1 MYFFKR
7 ENGKWVIGATAESE
21 IIKVPCKLIKKTDTK
36 ISVSKIEDNSLLI
49 DSIEVTD
56 IKKNSVGDFYE
67 SYGDFKTG
75 VTEFF
80 DNRFMWDKTAVVNNE
95 SLAITN
101 QFIAYGIGTSTIIL
115 PSAAVSDRR
124 IIVKSINELDED
136 GTITVIPQSGAT
148 IDYLSSYELAALESI
163 EVISHGGNW
172 YIISKLN

>member
-7 ENGKWVIGATAESE
+7 ENGKWIIGATVESE
-21 IIKVPCKLIKKTDTK
+21 IIKVPCKLIRKTGSN

-56 IKKNSVGDFYE
+56 IKKNSAGDFYE
-67 SYGDFKTG
+67 SYNDFKTG

-101 QFIAYGIGTSTIIL
+101 QFIVYGIGTSTITCRWPGKCL
-115 PSAAVSDRR
+115 HRRQRRSKYKPTMRGRCQRPSRRSPDPSGVDPKRRALRCGQSPDSTPRPMTARAAC
-124 IIVKSINELDED
+124 
-136 GTITVIPQSGAT
+136 
-148 IDYLSSYELAALESI
+148 
-163 EVISHGGNW
+163 
-172 YIISKLN
+172 

>member
-80 DNRFMWDKTAVVNNE
+80 DNRFSFYLVLVLQKDSVLV
-95 SLAITN
+95 
-101 QFIAYGIGTSTIIL
+101 FI
-115 PSAAVSDRR
+115 
-124 IIVKSINELDED
+124 
-136 GTITVIPQSGAT
+136 
-148 IDYLSSYELAALESI
+148 
-163 EVISHGGNW
+163 
-172 YIISKLN
+172 

>member
-7 ENGKWVIGATAESE
+7 ENGKWIIGATVESE
-21 IIKVPCKLIKKTDTK
+21 IIKVPCKLIRKTGSN

-49 DSIEVTD
+49 DSIDVTD
-56 IKKNSVGDFYE
+56 IKKNSDGDFYE
-67 SYGDFKTG
+67 SYDDFKIG

-101 QFIAYGIGTSTIIL
+101 QFIAYGIGTSTITL

-136 GTITVIPQSGAT
+136 GTITVIPQSGST
-148 IDYLSSYELAALESI
+148 IDYLSSYELAELKSI
-163 EVISHGGNW
+163 EIISHGGNW